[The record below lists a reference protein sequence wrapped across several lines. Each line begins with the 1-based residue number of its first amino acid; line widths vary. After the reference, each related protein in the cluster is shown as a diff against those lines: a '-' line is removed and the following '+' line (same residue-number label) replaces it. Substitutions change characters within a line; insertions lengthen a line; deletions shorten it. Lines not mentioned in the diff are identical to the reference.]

1 MWPKYTIF
9 LYKPIQGKPFSEHNN
24 PIKTKKNR
32 NHMEKLPYMKFF
44 HPFSWDRNYAVL
56 EFNISDF
63 FYNLGIIYNHKFSVM
78 ILKSLS

>member
-1 MWPKYTIF
+1 MLPKYTIF

-24 PIKTKKNR
+24 PIKTKKNQ
-32 NHMEKLPYMKFF
+32 NHMEELPYMKFF